1 MTSALHAVT
10 SRLRNVRDAF
20 AVNRGNR
27 DLRRAQIA
35 FGAGWT
41 SEWALMVGL
50 AIVAFRDGG
59 AAAVGLVALLR
70 LAPGAIASPFLSTA
84 ADRMRRERV
93 IAAIGIVRGVSI
105 GLMALLLAL
114 GLPVGLVYT
123 LAIVATVAGTP
134 FRAAHTALVP
144 SLCTTPEQLTSAN
157 AVRGMLDSLSMLVG
171 PLLAAVVLEL
181 GSPAMVFAVAAA
193 AALWSGLLVLGL
205 RYEAPPQEAPAGRG
219 SLLAETR
226 AGFQALA
233 ENRDLALFI
242 GLGVSQTFT
251 RGCLNVL
258 TVVMAIELLDMGESG
273 VGILSAAVGAGAV
286 LGSVGASL
294 LVGSGRLGAWFG
306 VSIALWGLPLMVIGV
321 IPAEASALAM
331 LAVIGLGNALLDV
344 SGFSVMTRL
353 APDEVLARVF
363 GIFEALIALT
373 IGLGSIL
380 TPVVIG
386 AVDVHG
392 ALLLVGAVCPVLAAL
407 SWMRLRAIDGDLR
420 QREEELSY
428 LRAVP
433 ILQPLPVPVMD
444 RLARSLVRVQVP
456 AGHAVFHQGDPGDTF
471 YVIADGEAEVVGDGE
486 RVCTLGSP
494 GSFGEIALL
503 RDCPRTTGVRALT
516 DLDLFALDRGAFL
529 LAVDGYGPASSVADS
544 VVARLLDRF
553 SGAGLQP
560 LSRPAVP

>member
-1 MTSALHAVT
+1 
-10 SRLRNVRDAF
+10 
-20 AVNRGNR
+20 
-27 DLRRAQIA
+27 
-35 FGAGWT
+35 
-41 SEWALMVGL
+41 
-50 AIVAFRDGG
+50 
-59 AAAVGLVALLR
+59 
-70 LAPGAIASPFLSTA
+70 
-84 ADRMRRERV
+84 
-93 IAAIGIVRGVSI
+93 
-105 GLMALLLAL
+105 
-114 GLPVGLVYT
+114 
-123 LAIVATVAGTP
+123 
-134 FRAAHTALVP
+134 
-144 SLCTTPEQLTSAN
+144 
-157 AVRGMLDSLSMLVG
+157 
-171 PLLAAVVLEL
+171 
-181 GSPAMVFAVAAA
+181 VFAVAAA

-294 LVGSGRLGAWFG
+294 LVGSARLGAWFG

-407 SWMRLRAIDGDLR
+407 SWMHLRAIDGDLR

-456 AGHAVFHQGDPGDTF
+456 AGHAVFPQGDPGDTF
-471 YVIADGEAEVVGDGE
+471 YVIADGVAEVVGNGE

-553 SGAGLQP
+553 SGAGLGVQP